1 METGP
6 AKNHRNGS
14 GLGASDTK
22 SPASDTGQPSKTH
35 HAVRRLASDNE
46 INLKENEELEDVATE
61 LQPDAVE
68 PKVDVNTL
76 KNEILTDGMEVSQI
90 LLAILL

>member
-1 METGP
+1 MDTGP

-14 GLGASDTK
+14 GLGASDTR
-22 SPASDTGQPSKTH
+22 SPASDTGQPRAAH
-35 HAVRRLASDNE
+35 ILAASDNE
-46 INLKENEELEDVATE
+46 INSKENEELEDVATG

-68 PKVDVNTL
+68 PKIDVNTL

-90 LLAILL
+90 YSLHAVQS